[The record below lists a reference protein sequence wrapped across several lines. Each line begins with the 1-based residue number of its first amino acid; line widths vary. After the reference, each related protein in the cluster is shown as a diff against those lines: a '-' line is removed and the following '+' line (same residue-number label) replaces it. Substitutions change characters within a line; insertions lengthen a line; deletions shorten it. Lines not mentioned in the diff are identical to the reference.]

1 MARAVDHG
9 ERTLPQGSSN
19 LPAVAGTEGRRIV
32 AAIEELSA
40 ELGSR
45 EGPSAQSRRWA
56 AAGTRSPGD
65 LDAGDEELI
74 ARLRAALATLAGAA
88 RAGEDGR
95 KDSERAVIAALDG
108 AELVMRGEILLG
120 NGERISGLVPSFAF
134 LATLP
139 MTGKERALAISR
151 RATELLEEAET

>member
-1 MARAVDHG
+1 V
-9 ERTLPQGSSN
+9 T
-19 LPAVAGTEGRRIV
+19 GTEGQRIV

-40 ELGSR
+40 GLGSS
-45 EGPSAQSRRWA
+45 EGLSAQSRRWA
-56 AAGTRSPGD
+56 AAATGSPGH

-74 ARLRAALATLAGAA
+74 ARLRTALARLAGAA

-151 RATELLEEAET
+151 RATELLGEAET